1 MKYCKDTYQPKL
13 SWQESREKDPCCVHV
28 QSLRRLKCKEVMICG
43 LEKNRLK
50 RLSQSS
56 VCVWLTKTDKT
67 KIVNDLK
74 KKRESSFSSCHS
86 CPLSSLL
93 FQVLTY
99 ISCTLCDSCLLS
111 ELRNYLSV
119 FILQLMFSFTSCAA
133 EVSLD
138 WKQSFISH
146 LPHRFKCNNTVVIM
160 TQTQL
165 LT

>member
-1 MKYCKDTYQPKL
+1 MAGVQ
-13 SWQESREKDPCCVHV
+13 REG
-28 QSLRRLKCKEVMICG
+28 SLLCSCSEFKETEMQRSYGLWTWEEQTKKALTVLRLRV
-43 LEKNRLK
+43 
-50 RLSQSS
+50 
-56 VCVWLTKTDKT
+56 TDK
-67 KIVNDLK
+67 NWQNENCQWFK

-99 ISCTLCDSCLLS
+99 ISWTLCDSCLLS

>member
-1 MKYCKDTYQPKL
+1 MAGVQ
-13 SWQESREKDPCCVHV
+13 REG
-28 QSLRRLKCKEVMICG
+28 SLLCSCSEFKETEMQRSYGLWTWEEQTKKALTVLRLRV
-43 LEKNRLK
+43 
-50 RLSQSS
+50 
-56 VCVWLTKTDKT
+56 TDKNWQNENCQWF
-67 KIVNDLK
+67 KK

>member
-1 MKYCKDTYQPKL
+1 MAGVQ
-13 SWQESREKDPCCVHV
+13 REGSLLCSCSEFKETEMQRSYGLWTWEEQTKKALTVLRLCV
-28 QSLRRLKCKEVMICG
+28 
-43 LEKNRLK
+43 
-50 RLSQSS
+50 
-56 VCVWLTKTDKT
+56 TDK
-67 KIVNDLK
+67 NWQNENCQWFK
-74 KKRESSFSSCHS
+74 KKWESSFSSCHS

>member
-1 MKYCKDTYQPKL
+1 MAGVQ
-13 SWQESREKDPCCVHV
+13 REG
-28 QSLRRLKCKEVMICG
+28 SLLCSCSEFKETEMQRSYGLWTWEEQTKKALTVLRLRV
-43 LEKNRLK
+43 
-50 RLSQSS
+50 
-56 VCVWLTKTDKT
+56 TDK
-67 KIVNDLK
+67 NWQNENCQWFK

>member
-1 MKYCKDTYQPKL
+1 MAGVQ
-13 SWQESREKDPCCVHV
+13 REG
-28 QSLRRLKCKEVMICG
+28 SLLCSCSEFKETEMQRSYGLWTWEEQTKKALTVLRLRV
-43 LEKNRLK
+43 
-50 RLSQSS
+50 
-56 VCVWLTKTDKT
+56 TDK
-67 KIVNDLK
+67 NWQNENCQWFK
-74 KKRESSFSSCHS
+74 KKRESSFPSCHS

-99 ISCTLCDSCLLS
+99 ISWTLCDSCLLS

>member
-1 MKYCKDTYQPKL
+1 MAGVQ
-13 SWQESREKDPCCVHV
+13 REG
-28 QSLRRLKCKEVMICG
+28 SLLCSCSEFKETEMQRSYGLWTWEEQTKKALTVLRLRV
-43 LEKNRLK
+43 
-50 RLSQSS
+50 
-56 VCVWLTKTDKT
+56 TDK
-67 KIVNDLK
+67 NWQNENCQWFK

-119 FILQLMFSFTSCAA
+119 FILQLVFSFTSCAA